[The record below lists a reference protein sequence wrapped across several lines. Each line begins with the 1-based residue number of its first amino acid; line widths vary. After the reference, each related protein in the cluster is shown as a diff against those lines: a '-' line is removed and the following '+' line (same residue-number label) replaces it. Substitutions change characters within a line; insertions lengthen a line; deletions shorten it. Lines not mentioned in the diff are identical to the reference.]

1 MSAGAGPDPRPRIAI
16 RVGITG
22 HRDIF
27 TAYAENGA
35 AIRSQ
40 IAVALAAIRDAA
52 NAVAAV
58 NRESRAYREEPPLLR
73 MISPLAEGADRL
85 AAEEASRLGYRLLA
99 PLPFAQPEYEKD
111 FETEESKTEFRR
123 LLARADAE
131 EGTIALDG
139 GRGKATGDQSYYAV
153 GRFVVR
159 SADVVIAVWQRDR
172 PAGLGGTADIV
183 TFALRTGVPVLWIP
197 ADAPAAMRL
206 LVERDALELPM
217 PSTADALDDLA
228 DHLKALL
235 EPPAALPEDET
246 VAVGIWRGLRGR
258 LRRLPYQAGSPLQ
271 QFYDERVRPS
281 KGPML
286 AFERFR
292 RLFTLPRGGS
302 QRHAAVAPSYTV
314 RQALTPPQLEKIAA
328 YERIRDR
335 ADAVALFYS
344 HCHRST
350 FLALFVLGAAALTCA
365 GLAFAVDPGWPFVLL
380 EIASLAAIG
389 GLVAM
394 DRIRRWHDRWIDYRI
409 LAELMR
415 QMAYLVLLGRT
426 LPINRAAILSTHG
439 ARTARRQDWVLWYF
453 SAAVR
458 EIGVPAARYEAEYLR
473 SVRGR
478 YVDGL
483 LAEQI
488 EFHELNASRAGTV
501 ARRLGTLGLLCFAG
515 TFLAALTKIAL
526 LVFAADQSA
535 GSVAHRAIE
544 ALAVLGVALPALS
557 AAAFALRAQAEFE
570 IVAKNSER
578 LHRRLRQ
585 IAERLSHLP
594 LAGPLSTERL
604 VEEIYGAGAMMIADV
619 EDWVALFDVKT
630 VELS

>member
-1 MSAGAGPDPRPRIAI
+1 MSAEARPDPRPRIAV

-22 HRDIF
+22 HRDVSS
-27 TAYAENGA
+27 TYAGNSA
-35 AIRSQ
+35 AIESQ

-52 NAVAAV
+52 YATAAAV
-58 NRESRAYREEPPLLR
+58 REGKAYRDEPPLLR

-85 AAEEASRLGYRLLA
+85 AAEAGSRLGYRLLA
-99 PLPFAQPEYEKD
+99 PLPFAQAEYEKD
-111 FETEESKTEFRR
+111 FETEESKAEFRR

-139 GRGKATGDQSYYAV
+139 GRGKSTGDQSYYAV

-159 SADVVIAVWQRDR
+159 SVDVLIAVWQRDR

-183 TFALRTGVPVLWIP
+183 TFALRTGVPVVWIP

-206 LVERDALELPM
+206 LAERDALELPM
-217 PSTADALDDLA
+217 PSTADALADLA
-228 DHLKALL
+228 VHVQALL
-235 EPPAALPEDET
+235 APPAAISIDE
-246 VAVGIWRGLRGR
+246 AGPAGWRGLRER
-258 LRRLPYQAGSPLQ
+258 LRRLPYKAGSPLQ

-286 AFERFR
+286 AFDRFR
-292 RLFTLPRGGS
+292 RLFTLPDGGP
-302 QRHAAVAPSYTV
+302 QRRATVAPSYAV
-314 RQALTPPQLEKIAA
+314 RQALTPPQLNKIAA

-365 GLAFAVDPGWPFVLL
+365 GLAFAAEPGWLFVLL

-439 ARTARRQDWVLWYF
+439 ARTPRRQDWVLWYF
-453 SAAVR
+453 SAVVR
-458 EIGVPAARYEAEYLR
+458 EIGVPAARYEAEYLH

-478 YVDGL
+478 YVEGL

-488 EFHELNASRAGTV
+488 AFHELGAKRAGTV
-501 ARRLGTLGLLCFAG
+501 ARRLGALGLLCFAG
-515 TFLAALTKIAL
+515 TFLAALCKIAVL
-526 LVFAADQSA
+526 ALTVDQEA
-535 GSVAHRAIE
+535 GSSAHRAIE
-544 ALAVLGVALPALS
+544 ALGVLGVALPALS

-578 LHRRLRQ
+578 LHRRLQ
-585 IAERLSHLP
+585 EVAERLTHLP

-604 VEEIYGAGAMMIADV
+604 VEEIYGAGALMVADV